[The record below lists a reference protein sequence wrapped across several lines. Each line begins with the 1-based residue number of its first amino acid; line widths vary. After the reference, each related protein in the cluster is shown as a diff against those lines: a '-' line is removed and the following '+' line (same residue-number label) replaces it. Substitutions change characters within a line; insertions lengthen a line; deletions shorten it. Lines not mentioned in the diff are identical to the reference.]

1 MKVELKFIRDYWQ
14 DVKDAT
20 MNTINKNTGKY
31 PESSWKRRLL
41 ISEHSPIRLIKIHWR
56 WTDFKSWVSVHF
68 VRHKFGIEHW
78 VSTQR
83 GN

>member
-31 PESSWKRRLL
+31 PESSWKRRLFYA
-41 ISEHSPIRLIKIHWR
+41 
-56 WTDFKSWVSVHF
+56 T
-68 VRHKFGIEHW
+68 
-78 VSTQR
+78 
-83 GN
+83 